1 MGSRSG
7 EASNGH
13 ARSWLVL
20 AGAGTG
26 GASLGSGLNGAPR
39 RQPSLQNYE
48 NTVGPD
54 LLVGAHGVS
63 LCALAIATVSQA
75 VAPCKAQGVL
85 SISHA
90 PLSNAQHKYGAWNL
104 LDNKINL

>member
-26 GASLGSGLNGAPR
+26 GTSLGSGLIGAPR
-39 RQPSLQNYE
+39 HQTGLQNHE

-54 LLVGAHGVS
+54 LLVGPTVS
-63 LCALAIATVSQA
+63 LYALWLSQRFLRPSRPA
-75 VAPCKAQGVL
+75 KLRVFSL
-85 SISHA
+85 SLMR
-90 PLSNAQHKYGAWNL
+90 LSQTHYIIMGHGTC
-104 LDNKINL
+104 

>member
-39 RQPSLQNYE
+39 HQPGLQNHQ
-48 NTVGPD
+48 NPGGPD
-54 LLVGAHGVS
+54 FWEGAHGVS

-90 PLSNAQHKYGAWNL
+90 PLSNALHKYGAWNL

>member
-1 MGSRSG
+1 MFLPG

-26 GASLGSGLNGAPR
+26 GTSLGSGLNGAPR
-39 RQPSLQNYE
+39 HQPGIKT

-54 LLVGAHGVS
+54 LLVGAHGA

-75 VAPCKAQGVL
+75 VAPCKAQGVSL
-85 SISHA
+85 SS